1 MARYK
6 VEQKE
11 QTRERIIA
19 AAGRSFRK
27 GGYSGIGVDG
37 LAKEAGVTSGAFYG
51 HFSSKEEAFKE
62 AIKSGLNELKEGL
75 EKFQAMYGEKWIE
88 PFVDFYL
95 GDKLTCDLAEACSMP
110 TLTPEVTRSNL
121 AIRETYQ
128 TQVSKVIETIT
139 NALPQE
145 NSIERKQK
153 AWAFISLL
161 SGGVTIVRALADEE
175 ISKDAI
181 KAIKIAAIAIAEKQ

>member
-95 GDKLTCDLAEACSMP
+95 GYKLTCDLAEACSMP

-121 AIRETYQ
+121 AIHETYQ

-145 NSIERKQK
+145 NSIVRKQK

>member
-6 VEQKE
+6 TEQKE

-19 AAGRSFRK
+19 AAARTFRK

-62 AIKSGLNELKEGL
+62 AIVLGMNELKAGIETL
-75 EKFQAMYGEKWIE
+75 QAEYGTHWIE

-95 GDKLTCDLAEACSMP
+95 GAKLTCDLTQACSMP
-110 TLTPEVTRSNL
+110 TLTPEVTRSSL
-121 AIRETYQ
+121 AIRETYEI
-128 TQVSKVIETIT
+128 QVSKIVEII
-139 NALPQE
+139 AKGLPHGSSDVRNQH
-145 NSIERKQK
+145 
-153 AWAFISLL
+153 AWAFLSLL
-161 SGGVTIVRALADEE
+161 SGGANTVRALASEAL
-175 ISKDAI
+175 SKEVV
-181 KAIKIAAIAIAEKQ
+181 KAIRLAALMIVEK